1 MKENT
6 FLVHYDELSLKGG
19 NRSYFEKTLIE
30 NIKRQAKNNGVSL
43 GADNL
48 WGRILLSSQM
58 ENKNIDA
65 VLKKVTGIAWY
76 ANCRSITANKE
87 KIKKVIDKIAGKK
100 TFSTFAIR
108 AKVASKDFPLKR
120 KGLEIELGSYVV
132 EKYQKK
138 VDLENPNLTFF
149 IEAYSLK
156 KVFIYSK
163 KKKGL
168 GGLPVKTAGKG
179 LALISGG
186 IDSPVA
192 SFLMFP
198 RGLSLDFVHFH
209 SYPKTDQ
216 ASVEKAKRLVELL
229 SHFQPNTRLHLVPIL
244 SIQEQIYSNCNHKYL
259 VILYRR
265 IMLRTA
271 QIVAEK
277 NNLNCLVTGDALSQV
292 ASQTIEN
299 LTVQNDATSLPI
311 FRPVISFNKED
322 VIKIARKIGTFP
334 ISIEPHAD
342 CCSLFIPKHPATKSK
357 IKDIIREEGKLD
369 LKKLINEALEK
380 AEVVSFPAKNK

>member
-30 NIKRQAKNNGVSL
+30 NIKKQAKNKGISL
-43 GADNL
+43 NADNL
-48 WGRILLSSQM
+48 WGRILISSQA
-58 ENKNIDA
+58 KSSDISI

-76 ANCRSITANKE
+76 ANCKIVVADSE
-87 KIKKVIDKIAGKK
+87 KIKKAIDKIALKK
-100 TFSTFAIR
+100 SFSTFAIR
-108 AKVASKDFPLKR
+108 VKVANKDFFLKR
-120 KGLEIELGSYVV
+120 KDLEIELGSYVV

-138 VDLENPNLTFF
+138 VDLEKPNLIFF
-149 IEAYSLK
+149 IEVYSLK

-163 KKKGL
+163 KRNGL
-168 GGLPVKTAGKG
+168 GGLPLKTAGKG

-192 SFLMFP
+192 SFLMFS

-209 SYPKTDQ
+209 SYPKTGQ
-216 ASVEKAKRLVELL
+216 ESIEKTKKLVELL
-229 SHFQPNTRLHLVPIL
+229 STFQPNTNLHLVPIL
-244 SIQEQIYSNCNHKYL
+244 PIQEQIYLNCNHKYL

-265 IMLRTA
+265 VMLKIG
-271 QIVAEK
+271 QIIAEK

-299 LTVQNDATSLPI
+299 LTVQNNSVSLPI
-311 FRPVISFNKED
+311 FRPIISFNKEQ
-322 VIKIARKIGTFP
+322 VIKIAKEIKTYP
-334 ISIEPHAD
+334 VSIQPHSD
-342 CCSLFIPKHPATKSK
+342 CCSLFVPKHPVTKTK
-357 IKDIIREEGKLD
+357 IKDIIREETKLD
-369 LKKLINEALEK
+369 FDKLIKKAMEK
-380 AEVVSFPAKNK
+380 TETISFPVKTK